1 MFCRFALFAAIAAL
15 AFSGA
20 PVHAEPLKPIQAH
33 KVQLGTL
40 TGVAYY
46 TVEPDGHHLVLTLQ
60 TSESETPFR
69 VIATLA
75 PGQDF
80 TLSVPRG
87 AGEPAVDVHFTR
99 ANEQI
104 FVNGGSAIAHV
115 N

>member
-1 MFCRFALFAAIAAL
+1 MFRRFASFAAIAAL

-20 PVHAEPLKPIQAH
+20 PLHAEPLKPIQAH
-33 KVQLGTL
+33 KVELGTL

-46 TVEPDGHHLVLTLQ
+46 TVEPDGHHLVLTMQ

-69 VIATLA
+69 VVATLA

-80 TLSVPRG
+80 TLSIPRG

-104 FVNGGSAIAHV
+104 FVNSGRAVAHV
-115 N
+115 D